1 MKRMRCLL
9 YLSFGLFAVSL
20 SSCEKFKEMYRD
32 FADKV
37 KEESEKG
44 DGKKE
49 ELSSQVSVVRE
60 AEGKKIID
68 EEKRLVILEFYS
80 DT

>member
-1 MKRMRCLL
+1 
-9 YLSFGLFAVSL
+9 
-20 SSCEKFKEMYRD
+20 
-32 FADKV
+32 V